1 MPRIVFCRDCQ
12 REMHR
17 EFARSQRPIPNPRL
31 YEPCD
36 EKIASRSAQ
45 VTNPFSEW
53 RALRPI
59 EPGAPFVWPEGK

>member
-1 MPRIVFCRDCQ
+1 MPRIVFCRDRQ

-36 EKIASRSAQ
+36 ERLGGEAAEIYQAFGFGLDGRML
-45 VTNPFSEW
+45 P
-53 RALRPI
+53 
-59 EPGAPFVWPEGK
+59 